1 MILKFSKIELSAVKF
16 TISFESSYKLRS
28 TFKGNDLEVEY
39 ILELCTVIL
48 IKVNKQNETI

>member
-1 MILKFSKIELSAVKF
+1 MKFSKIELSAVKF